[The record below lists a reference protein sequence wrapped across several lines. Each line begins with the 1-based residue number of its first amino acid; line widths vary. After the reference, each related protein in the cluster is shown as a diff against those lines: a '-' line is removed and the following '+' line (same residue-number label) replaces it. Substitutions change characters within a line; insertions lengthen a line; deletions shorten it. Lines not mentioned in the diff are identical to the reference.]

1 MAEIPDFRVQQQV
14 PIAGLADLLAQKP
27 VREAQIKALD
37 AERRN
42 NRFNTLL
49 NAVKTGSDLATAG
62 LARSQAKQEMAA
74 RNSLAEI
81 MGSFNKSV
89 TRATPAFGPPT
100 ESGQSPL
107 ALERTTFGQTPEYE
121 SQLLSRAAAVAPEQ
135 FGARIAQRA
144 FPDELDPLDRLK
156 KIKEIEKLSF
166 EAKSGNTEAVAKLS
180 NTIRD
185 DFFKESAVFSQSADS
200 YQRVVDAEN
209 TGPGDIALIYGYIK
223 LLDPTSVV
231 REGEFATAAQAQGV
245 PARVV
250 AIYNKALAG
259 ERLAPATRGQFKAQA
274 KKLYGS
280 QERKHGLRE
289 RQFRGLATR
298 AGADPDQVVIDLR
311 VPDVSLRDLVEK

>member
-14 PIAGLADLLAQKP
+14 PIAGLAELLASRP
-27 VREAQIKALD
+27 VKEAQIKALD

-62 LARSQAKQEMAA
+62 LARSQAKQEMEA
-74 RNSLAEI
+74 RKGLAEI
-81 MGSFNKSV
+81 LGSFGRSV

-100 ESGQSPL
+100 EAGQSPL
-107 ALERTTFGQTPEYE
+107 AFERTTFGQTPEFE
-121 SQLLSRAAAVAPEQ
+121 SELLKRATMVAPEQ
-135 FGARIAQRA
+135 FGAQIAKSA
-144 FPDELDPLDRLK
+144 FPDQMDPLDRLK

-166 EAKSGNTEAVAKLS
+166 EAKNGNTEAVAKLS
-180 NTIRD
+180 NTLHD
-185 DFFKESAVFSQSADS
+185 DFIKQSDVFSQSGDS
-200 YQRVVDAEN
+200 YQRVIDADN
-209 TGPGDIALIYGYIK
+209 TGPGDIALLYGYIK

-231 REGEFATAAQAQGV
+231 REGEFATAASAQGV
-245 PARVV
+245 PDRVR
-250 AIYNKALAG
+250 AMYNKALAG

-280 QERKHGLRE
+280 QERKHSLRE

-311 VPDVSLRDLVEK
+311 VPDVSLRDLVKK